1 MDKSEYKLRAE
12 EIKDLISRGEYAQAA
27 EIADT
32 IDWRRVKSVMMLCTI
47 SDLYKINR
55 RYEDARDML
64 LLAYERRPGGRT
76 ICYSLCE
83 LSIKMEEYVQA
94 IEYYKEFVQVAPK
107 DPGRYILQYKL
118 YEAQDVSL
126 EERIAVLEELKKRDY
141 REKWAYELAY
151 LYHRVGLAARCVEEC
166 DELILWFGEG
176 KYVIKAMELKMLHQ
190 PLTPEQ
196 QEKYDHRFDAPGTQQ
211 YSQNYAQD
219 PGYGQNETYD
229 PNQGYVQDGSYDPN
243 QGYAQGGSYDPNQG
257 YAQDGSYDPNQ
268 GYVQDGGYEPNQGYV
283 QEETYEQVTGDT
295 RVYEPV
301 QPVQPQQ
308 APAQPAEDDFD
319 IHVKTMDVGQYNTIN
334 LQAELAAGLREVLS
348 EDHAK
353 ETSDSIT
360 RSIVAPMIDPGDSD
374 TESLDYPEIADVS
387 EDDLE
392 PETEQM
398 ESSEVFF
405 GETGEIGDLSQVPQV
420 ETEEILPEEPVV
432 ARRTDVVPELSEVQ
446 KTPEV
451 QEIVKEPETQ
461 KVPEASQTQ
470 EIHEVTASAPAAPV
484 APVTPAAPVE
494 PPKELADVLAQ
505 ESDGQISLVMP
516 EAESIEKQITG
527 QMNIEDILA
536 EWERKKK
543 ENLEKREEE
552 VRQHVLQQTGA
563 MFTEFEQAVRD
574 GLLEKLEKEKAAD
587 TADTVAEDTTDTDEV
602 EELEEITEEPATEEP
617 VEELTE
623 AAPAEEAEQEP
634 VEELPEED
642 TVEELAEEPTY
653 EPEAEE
659 FEEPAEPE
667 AEIYEQEEII
677 DEEQAEP
684 EEAMDDE
691 PVEEPT
697 AEAVEPVD
705 EETASEE
712 IELTAEETPEAG
724 EAPEQPERPAVE
736 RDKAKVR
743 ALTREERE
751 LYAPFIQSRSA
762 REQLVKA
769 IDNISLAAYTGN
781 VIITGE
787 EGMDTLS
794 LAKNMVREIQATD
807 SNFSGKVA
815 KISGHALNKKDTA
828 DTLSKLKNGA
838 LIICKASEMNDATAN
853 VLHKALQQESQGIVI
868 ILEDTKRD
876 IDKFL
881 EKHEKLRECF
891 TARMDVE
898 ALSNNTLV
906 AFGKQYARE
915 MEYSI
920 DELGELALHT
930 RIEDMQTIDHVVTV
944 VDVKQIVDEAIAH
957 ANKKTLKHFFDVLF
971 AKRYDDED
979 MIILTEKDF
988 V

>member
-196 QEKYDHRFDAPGTQQ
+196 QEKYDHRFDAPGS
-211 YSQNYAQD
+211 YIPSQNSVQD
-219 PGYGQNETYD
+219 NGYSG
-229 PNQGYVQDGSYDPN
+229 NQGYDQGYTQDGSYDQG
-243 QGYAQGGSYDPNQG
+243 QGYDQNYTQDYSQDGNYDQSQG
-257 YAQDGSYDPNQ
+257 YAQDYSQDGSYDQNQ
-268 GYVQDGGYEPNQGYV
+268 GYVPEDNYDRIS
-283 QEETYEQVTGDT
+283 GDT
-295 RVYEPV
+295 QVYETVQQPAQETSA
-301 QPVQPQQ
+301 QPVQ
-308 APAQPAEDDFD
+308 DDFD

-334 LQAELAAGLREVLS
+334 LQAELAAGLREVLGEEPK
-348 EDHAK
+348 EDTAK
-353 ETSDSIT
+353 ATSDSIT
-360 RSIVAPMIDPGDSD
+360 RSIVAPMMDSD
-374 TESLDYPEIADVS
+374 TESLDYPEIAEVS

-392 PETEQM
+392 PETEQI
-398 ESSEVFF
+398 EGSEVFF
-405 GETGEIGDLSQVPQV
+405 GETGEIGDLSQVPEV
-420 ETEEILPEEPVV
+420 ETEEILPEEP
-432 ARRTDVVPELSEVQ
+432 ASLKKQDVVPELSEA
-446 KTPEV
+446 EV
-451 QEIVKEPETQ
+451 EPEAT
-461 KVPEASQTQ
+461 T
-470 EIHEVTASAPAAPV
+470 
-484 APVTPAAPVE
+484 PVE
-494 PPKELADVLAQ
+494 PPKELANVLAQ

-574 GLLEKLEKEKAAD
+574 GLLEKLEKEKAVD
-587 TADTVAEDTTDTDEV
+587 ADTVTDTDEV
-602 EELEEITEEPATEEP
+602 EELEEIADVNDETEKAPAEVSEEEPEREPADTDIVDTEEVEELEEEPAVAEHEEEPATEEP
-617 VEELTE
+617 EASVDMEVTQEPAAEIPEVPEETTAE
-623 AAPAEEAEQEP
+623 IEEAS
-634 VEELPEED
+634 EETTAETEEAS
-642 TVEELAEEPTY
+642 EESVA
-653 EPEAEE
+653 EAEE
-659 FEEPAEPE
+659 
-667 AEIYEQEEII
+667 
-677 DEEQAEP
+677 EP
-684 EEAMDDE
+684 EEA
-691 PVEEPT
+691 VEEVH
-697 AEAVEPVD
+697 ED
-705 EETASEE
+705 EQPQ
-712 IELTAEETPEAG
+712 TPE
-724 EAPEQPERPAVE
+724 PPVVE

-751 LYAPFIQSRSA
+751 LYAPFIQSKSA

-794 LAKNMVREIQATD
+794 LAKNMIREIQATD

-815 KISGHALNKKDTA
+815 KISGHALNKKDVA

-838 LIICKASEMNDATAN
+838 LIIGKASEMNDTTVN
-853 VLHKALQQESQGIVI
+853 TLYKALQQENQGIVI
-868 ILEDTKRD
+868 ILEDTKRE
-876 IDKFL
+876 IDRFL
-881 EKHEKLRECF
+881 EKHEKLKESF

-898 ALSNNTLV
+898 ALSNDTLV
-906 AFGKQYARE
+906 AFGRQYARE

-920 DELGELALHT
+920 DELGVLALHT

-944 VDVKQIVDEAIAH
+944 VDVKEIVDEAIAH

>member
-107 DPGRYILQYKL
+107 DSGRYILQYKL

-126 EERIAVLEELKKRDY
+126 EERISVLEELKKRDY

-196 QEKYDHRFDAPGTQQ
+196 QEKYDHRFDAPGSFIP
-211 YSQNYAQD
+211 SQNSVQD
-219 PGYGQNETYD
+219 NGYSG
-229 PNQGYVQDGSYDPN
+229 NQGYDQGYTQDGSYDQG
-243 QGYAQGGSYDPNQG
+243 QGYDQNYTQDYSQDGNYDQSQR
-257 YAQDGSYDPNQ
+257 YAQDYP
-268 GYVQDGGYEPNQGYV
+268 QDGNYDQNQGYV
-283 QEETYEQVTGDT
+283 QEGNYDQVSGDT
-295 RVYEPV
+295 QVYEPV
-301 QPVQPQQ
+301 QQPTQETS
-308 APAQPAEDDFD
+308 AQPEQDDFD

-334 LQAELAAGLREVLS
+334 LQAELAAGLREVLG
-348 EDHAK
+348 EEPKKDTAK
-353 ETSDSIT
+353 ATADSIT
-360 RSIVAPMIDPGDSD
+360 RSIVAPMMDSD
-374 TESLDYPEIADVS
+374 TESLDYPEIAEVS

-392 PETEQM
+392 PETEQI
-398 ESSEVFF
+398 EGSEVFF
-405 GETGEIGDLSQVPQV
+405 GETGEIGDLSQVPEV
-420 ETEEILPEEPVV
+420 ETEEILPEEP
-432 ARRTDVVPELSEVQ
+432 ASLKRQDVVPELSEA
-446 KTPEV
+446 EV
-451 QEIVKEPETQ
+451 EPEAEP
-461 KVPEASQTQ
+461 KAPVEAESKPESSVE
-470 EIHEVTASAPAAPV
+470 EIHEMHEVTV
-484 APVTPAAPVE
+484 PVE
-494 PPKELADVLAQ
+494 PPKELANVLAQ

-587 TADTVAEDTTDTDEV
+587 TDTVTENDEV
-602 EELEEITEEPATEEP
+602 EELEEIADVNEVPEAEEPTEEIAEESEP
-617 VEELTE
+617 VEETFE
-623 AAPAEEAEQEP
+623 EPEEESDETVEKFSEEPIEEHPIEEAI
-634 VEELPEED
+634 PEEEI
-642 TVEELAEEPTY
+642 TEEEPGEEEAVAEEPV
-653 EPEAEE
+653 AEDIE
-659 FEEPAEPE
+659 
-667 AEIYEQEEII
+667 
-677 DEEQAEP
+677 
-684 EEAMDDE
+684 
-691 PVEEPT
+691 EEPT
-697 AEAVEPVD
+697 EEVPEGTDSEEVPE
-705 EETASEE
+705 EET
-712 IELTAEETPEAG
+712 ETPE
-724 EAPEQPERPAVE
+724 PPAVE

-751 LYAPFIQSRSA
+751 LYAPFIQSKSA

-794 LAKNMVREIQATD
+794 LAKNMIREIQATD

-815 KISGHALNKKDTA
+815 KISGHALNKKDAA

-838 LIICKASEMNDATAN
+838 LIICKASEMNDTTVN
-853 VLHKALQQESQGIVI
+853 TLYKALQQENQGIVI
-868 ILEDTKRD
+868 ILEDTKRE
-876 IDKFL
+876 IDRFL
-881 EKHEKLRECF
+881 EKHEKLKESF

-898 ALSNNTLV
+898 ALSNDTLV
-906 AFGKQYARE
+906 AFGRQYARE

-920 DELGELALHT
+920 DELGVLALHT

-944 VDVKQIVDEAIAH
+944 VDVKEIVDEAIAH

>member
-196 QEKYDHRFDAPGTQQ
+196 QEKYDHRFDAPGS
-211 YSQNYAQD
+211 YIPSQNSVQD
-219 PGYGQNETYD
+219 NEYSG
-229 PNQGYVQDGSYDPN
+229 NQGYDQGYTQDGSYDQG
-243 QGYAQGGSYDPNQG
+243 QGYDQNYTQDYSQDGNYDQSQG
-257 YAQDGSYDPNQ
+257 YAQDYSQDGSYDQNQ
-268 GYVQDGGYEPNQGYV
+268 GYVPEDNYDRV
-283 QEETYEQVTGDT
+283 SGDT
-295 RVYEPV
+295 QVYETVQQPAQETSA
-301 QPVQPQQ
+301 QPVQ
-308 APAQPAEDDFD
+308 DDFD

-334 LQAELAAGLREVLS
+334 LQAELAAGLREVLGEEPK
-348 EDHAK
+348 EDTAK
-353 ETSDSIT
+353 ATSDSIT
-360 RSIVAPMIDPGDSD
+360 RSIVAPMMDSD
-374 TESLDYPEIADVS
+374 TESLDYPEIAEVS

-392 PETEQM
+392 PETEQI
-398 ESSEVFF
+398 EGSEVFF
-405 GETGEIGDLSQVPQV
+405 GETGEIGDLSQVPEV
-420 ETEEILPEEPVV
+420 ETEEILPEEP
-432 ARRTDVVPELSEVQ
+432 ASLKKQDVVPELSKAEV
-446 KTPEV
+446 
-451 QEIVKEPETQ
+451 EPEAT
-461 KVPEASQTQ
+461 T
-470 EIHEVTASAPAAPV
+470 
-484 APVTPAAPVE
+484 PVE
-494 PPKELADVLAQ
+494 PPKELANVLAQ

-574 GLLEKLEKEKAAD
+574 GLLEKLEKEKAVD
-587 TADTVAEDTTDTDEV
+587 ADTVTDEV
-602 EELEEITEEPATEEP
+602 EELEEIADVNDETEEAPAEVSEEEPKREPADTDIVDTEEVEELEEEPAVAEYEEESATEEP
-617 VEELTE
+617 DAGVDMEVTQEPAAEIPEVPEETTAE
-623 AAPAEEAEQEP
+623 IEEAS
-634 VEELPEED
+634 EETTAETEEAS
-642 TVEELAEEPTY
+642 EESVA
-653 EPEAEE
+653 EAEE
-659 FEEPAEPE
+659 
-667 AEIYEQEEII
+667 
-677 DEEQAEP
+677 EP
-684 EEAMDDE
+684 EEA
-691 PVEEPT
+691 VEEVH
-697 AEAVEPVD
+697 ED
-705 EETASEE
+705 EQPQ
-712 IELTAEETPEAG
+712 TPE
-724 EAPEQPERPAVE
+724 PPVVE

-751 LYAPFIQSRSA
+751 LYAPFIQSKSA

-769 IDNISLAAYTGN
+769 IDNISLAAYTGT

-794 LAKNMVREIQATD
+794 LAKNMIREIQATD

-815 KISGHALNKKDTA
+815 KISGHALNKKDVA

-838 LIICKASEMNDATAN
+838 LIIGKASEMNDTTVN
-853 VLHKALQQESQGIVI
+853 TLYKALQQENQGIVI
-868 ILEDTKRD
+868 ILEDTKRE
-876 IDKFL
+876 IDRFL
-881 EKHEKLRECF
+881 EKHEKLKESF

-898 ALSNNTLV
+898 ALSNDTLV
-906 AFGKQYARE
+906 AFGRQYARE

-920 DELGELALHT
+920 DELGVLALHT

-944 VDVKQIVDEAIAH
+944 VDVKEIVDEAIAH